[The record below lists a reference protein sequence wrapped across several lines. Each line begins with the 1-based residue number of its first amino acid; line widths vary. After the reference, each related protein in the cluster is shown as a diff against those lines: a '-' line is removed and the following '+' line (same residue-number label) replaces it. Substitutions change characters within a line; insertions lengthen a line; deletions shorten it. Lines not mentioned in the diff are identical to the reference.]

1 MSDQQHWQQV
11 YQTKAAEDVSWYQPD
26 AALSLALIAQC
37 KLSAQSAIIDI
48 GGGAS
53 LLVDALLAQGYTD
66 LTVLDLSAA
75 ALAVCQAR
83 LGAAANKV
91 QWLVADITKTE
102 LPGQYQL
109 WHDRAVFHFLTEPAQ
124 RAAYLALLS
133 TAVVKG
139 GQVIIATF
147 AEDGPERCSGLPVRR
162 YAAVDLQ
169 AEFAGVLELLSSR
182 REAHQTPFGTTQH
195 FIWCHFIKV
204 V

>member
-11 YQTKAAEDVSWYQPD
+11 YQTKAAENVSWYQPD
-26 AALSLALIAQC
+26 PALSLALIANCQ
-37 KLSAQSAIIDI
+37 LSAQSAIIDV

-53 LLVDALLAQGYTD
+53 LLVDALLAHGYTN

-91 QWLVADITKTE
+91 QWLVADVTTTA
-102 LPGQYQL
+102 LPQQYNL
-109 WHDRAVFHFLTEPAQ
+109 WHDRAVFHFLTVPAQ
-124 RAAYLALLS
+124 RAAYLALLK

-139 GQVIIATF
+139 GRVIIATF
-147 AEDGPERCSGLPVRR
+147 AEDGPERCSGLPVQR
-162 YAAVDLQ
+162 YTAAALQ
-169 AEFAGVLELLSSR
+169 AEFAGVLQLVTSQ
-182 REAHQTPFGTTQH
+182 REAHQTPFGTTQY
-195 FIWCHFIKV
+195 FTWCHFIKV